1 MRDLLAEHPSIGC
14 VPYDINYLWRIG
26 SETVEHDELVP
37 PLDARAKERVERAM
51 SQVGSPVVVEKTV
64 SNCLRV
70 PLLANAFPEAEFVF
84 LLRDGIDVAES
95 AMRQWQ
101 APIDW
106 RYSLRKAL
114 SFPWLT
120 APRYAIDHV
129 RASLG
134 RSPGNHGATWGP
146 RYAGIDRDIAEH
158 PLAVVCA
165 RQWAACVEAAVVGFQ
180 ATDKQPLVV
189 RYEELVEQ
197 PLETVNSAYVRF
209 GLESVDAIQ
218 RPVQSGERGKGLRSL
233 SAADVADIRA
243 EVDPIT
249 QVAEDW
255 ISTL

>member
-26 SETVEHDELVP
+26 SETVEHDELAP
-37 PLDARAKERVERAM
+37 PLDARAKERVWRAM

-70 PLLANAFPEAEFVF
+70 PMLVDAFPEAEFVF
-84 LLRDGIDVAES
+84 LLRDGIDVTES

-120 APRYAIDHV
+120 APRYAFDHV

-134 RSPGNHGATWGP
+134 RSDGNHGSTWGP
-146 RYAGIDRDIAEH
+146 RYVGIDSDTAERS
-158 PLAVVCA
+158 LAMVCA
-165 RQWAACVEAAVVGFQ
+165 RQWSACVRAAASGFQ
-180 ATDKQPLVV
+180 AAGKQPLLV
-189 RYEELVEQ
+189 RYEALVEQ
-197 PLETVNSAYVRF
+197 PLETVNSIHLHL
-209 GLESVDAIQ
+209 GLEAVDGIRRQ
-218 RPVQSGERGKGLRSL
+218 VQSGERGKGLRSL
-233 SAADVADIRA
+233 SAEDVAAIRA
-243 EVDPIT
+243 EVDPT
-249 QVAEDW
+249 TKVAEDW